1 MAALTIGQVAK
12 KAGVGVETIRFY
24 EREGLLAVPA
34 RKGAGVGY
42 RQYGQDAVERL
53 LFIARAKALGFAL
66 SEIRDLLRLHDGGEA
81 DRAEVRRM
89 ASDKAAA
96 IEERIA
102 DLQRVRAALAGLV
115 AACDGHGPLDGCP
128 IVAALAGR
136 EPPGGAA
143 LRTTPAPGPEADGP
157 PGRGGC

>member
-34 RKGAGVGY
+34 RKGSGVGY
-42 RQYGQDAVERL
+42 RQYGQDAVDRL

-66 SEIRDLLRLHDGGEA
+66 SEIKDLLRLHDGGG

-89 ASDKAAA
+89 AAEKAAA
-96 IEERIA
+96 VEARIT

-115 AACDGHGPLDGCP
+115 AACDGEGPLDGCP

-136 EPPGGAA
+136 EVPAA
-143 LRTTPAPGPEADGP
+143 GTA
-157 PGRGGC
+157 